1 MRDFQAPMAKPAA
14 EPAFSFDPDTHIV
27 IAQKVYDREALGD
40 EFKNAI
46 SHINYADQELASM
59 EANLRVYRTGRDTMV
74 KLLVD
79 RLEADGVPA
88 VAVIP
93 DGPPEAEADA

>member
-1 MRDFQAPMAKPAA
+1 MRDFQQIMTNAAPG
-14 EPAFSFDPDTHIV
+14 FQFDPDSHIV
-27 IAQKVYDREALGD
+27 IAQKVYDREDLGD

-59 EANLRVYRTGRDTMV
+59 EANLRVYRTGRDQMV

-79 RLEADGVPA
+79 RLETDGAPVIA
-88 VAVIP
+88 LIP
-93 DGPPEAEADA
+93 DALGPEEEG

>member
-1 MRDFQAPMAKPAA
+1 MRVFPQTMAKPAEFA
-14 EPAFSFDPDTHIV
+14 FDPETHIV

-40 EFKNAI
+40 EIKNAI

-59 EANLRVYRTGRDTMV
+59 EANLRVYRTGRDQMV

-79 RLEADGVPA
+79 RLEADNTPA
-88 VAVIP
+88 LAVIP
-93 DGPPEAEADA
+93 DVIEPEAEE